1 MKSRVFLIPSLLAA
15 AIVLAAC
22 ATPTAEEPAAVEPAV
37 EEPAAE
43 EPAAAEPEE
52 EPAAA
57 EPVTLT
63 FWHWETPPHR
73 VEALQIWL
81 DRYEA
86 ETGVTVE
93 QVPIN
98 FPDYQTKILAA
109 IAADTLPD
117 MMLIN
122 PPHLP
127 LIESAGAILPIDDI
141 FADLHEQYEFF
152 EAGVDIYN
160 MGGVQWGIPIYGVY
174 WPMIYRPDLLEE
186 AGLDTPRTWDEFLTV
201 TRELTTDTDGDGV
214 VDQYGFCM
222 PVSANGNYGSQ
233 MVWSFLRSGGGDVVS
248 VSDGV
253 ETIVFNSPENVRT
266 YGYLAQLAA
275 FAPPGADN
283 ADWGSTELLIKAG
296 KCGTVMFTGSW
307 LGELDANDPD
317 LAAKYRMTDMPW
329 PEDGTNIHTGYPR
342 ALVMT
347 TTAEANLNQVEA
359 FVRWLYEPANHA
371 EMLMAE
377 PALLMPVDKAT
388 AESDAFW
395 SYPMNN
401 QYRNLVE
408 EQARVGQTL
417 QVIGFTGAEPAPN
430 ASQIETSFTLAKV
443 LQQIVFEGLSPEE
456 AVAWGEQQYLDIIS
470 Q

>member
-1 MKSRVFLIPSLLAA
+1 MKYRIFVFLSLLVVTSLLAA
-15 AIVLAAC
+15 CGAP
-22 ATPTAEEPAAVEPAV
+22 ATEEPVK
-37 EEPAAE
+37 EEPE
-43 EPAAAEPEE
+43 
-52 EPAAA
+52 

-73 VEALQIWL
+73 VEALQTWL

-86 ETGVTVE
+86 ESGVTVE
-93 QVPIN
+93 QNPIN
-98 FPDYQTKILAA
+98 FPDYQTKMLAA

-117 MMLIN
+117 MILIN

-127 LIESAGAILPIDDI
+127 LMVGEGAILPVDDL
-141 FADLHEQYEFF
+141 FEELHGQYEFF
-152 EAGVDIYN
+152 EAAANIYY
-160 MGGVQWGIPIYGVY
+160 MGGVQYGIPIYGVY
-174 WPMIYRPDLLEE
+174 WPMVYRPDLLEE
-186 AGLDTPRTWDEFLTV
+186 AGLGVPKTWDEFLNV
-201 TRELTTDTDGDGV
+201 TRQLTKDTDGDGV
-214 VDQYGFCM
+214 ADVYGFCM
-222 PVSANGNYGSQ
+222 PISANGNYGSQ
-233 MVWSFLRSGGGDVVS
+233 MVWSFLRSGGGDVVH
-248 VSDGV
+248 VVDGT
-253 ETIVFNSPENVRT
+253 ETIVFNSPETIRS
-266 YGYLAQLAA
+266 YEYMAQLAEY
-275 FAPPGADN
+275 APPGADN

-307 LGELDANDPD
+307 LGELHANDPD

-342 ALVMT
+342 ALVLT
-347 TTAEANLNQVEA
+347 KAAEAHIAEVEA

-377 PALLMPVDKAT
+377 PALLMPVDVAT

-417 QVIGFTGAEPAPN
+417 QVIGFTGTEPAPH
-430 ASQIETSFTLAKV
+430 ASQIESSFTLAKV
-443 LQQIVFEGLSPEE
+443 LQKIAFEGLSPEE